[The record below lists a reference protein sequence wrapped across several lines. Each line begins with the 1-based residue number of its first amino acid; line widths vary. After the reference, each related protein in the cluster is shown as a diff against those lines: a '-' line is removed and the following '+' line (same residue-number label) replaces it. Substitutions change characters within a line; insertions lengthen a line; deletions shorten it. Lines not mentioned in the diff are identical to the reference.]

1 MKTIQNLASAALL
14 ALAAIFAVSCTKPV
28 YQAEDNLRLRHK
40 GADMPIWVRGNLES
54 GKIVLF
60 LHGGPGECAMCLREY
75 FSRVEEEVAV
85 AYWDQRIAGSASGNA
100 DPALLTYPQFAED
113 LEMAVR
119 LLKQQYPAAK
129 IFLLGHSF
137 GVEMGWQFLTTGN
150 NQDLVNG
157 FIALDGTYSTYHWL
171 QRVREWAIREARAQN
186 DAEAEQYMSDLAL
199 TRDNMRSVVKW
210 GEWYPRMFRLGA
222 NPVWPSGDKG
232 YTWRQWFHSPHSKP
246 SQMANTS
253 RYDAYYAEEI
263 FNFDRSALL
272 GAVRIPV
279 ALFWGVKD
287 GIIPIEVGQDTRL
300 LLTAAPEVRWVEFEN
315 SWHAAFHTE
324 QPKFNRELLD
334 FVSTY

>member
-1 MKTIQNLASAALL
+1 MKFNHVLVLALL
-14 ALAAIFAVSCTKPV
+14 VFATVFTPSCNKSEL
-28 YQAEDNLRLRHK
+28 QAEDNLRLRHK

-54 GKIVLF
+54 DKIVLF

-75 FSRVEEEVAV
+75 FSHVEKEVAV

-100 DPALLTYPQFAED
+100 DPATLTYPQFAED

-119 LLKQQYPAAK
+119 LLKERYPTTE

-157 FIALDGTYSTYHWL
+157 FIVLDGIYSTYDWL
-171 QRVREWAIREARAQN
+171 QRVREWVIREARAQN
-186 DAEAEQYMSDLAL
+186 DTEAEEYMSNLTL

-210 GEWYPRMFRLGA
+210 GEWYSRMFRLGA

-232 YTWRQWFHSPHSKP
+232 YTWRQWFHSPHSRP
-246 SQMANTS
+246 SQMTNTNH
-253 RYDAYYAEEI
+253 YDAYYAEEI
-263 FNFDRSALL
+263 FTFDRSALL
-272 GAVRIPV
+272 GTIHIPV
-279 ALFWGVKD
+279 ALFWGAKD
-287 GIIPIEVGQDTRL
+287 GIIPIEVGQDTKL
-300 LLTAAPEVRWVEFEN
+300 LLTNAPEVKMVEFEN

-324 QPKFNRELLD
+324 EVLFSQELLD
-334 FVSTY
+334 FVSQY